1 MYDQLPLDGMP
12 RRLYSC
18 TPSRLNSWLDCRRR
32 YRFTYLD
39 RPQPA
44 KGPAWAHNSVG
55 ASVHNALAAWWREPY
70 DRRTPLTAAVL
81 LTNGWI
87 TEGFRD
93 AEQSAQWLGRARDYV
108 TGYTGTLDPSDDPV
122 GVERT
127 VATRTRVIAVSG
139 RIDRL
144 DRRGDELVV
153 VDYKTGRRPLTSD
166 DARSSLALA
175 VYAIAASRMMR
186 TPCHAVELHH
196 LPTGEIVEW
205 RHTDESLGRH
215 LRRAEE
221 VATEAATADERY
233 REVMSAAPRPG
244 AASRRSPA
252 VPVTPTRPAS
262 PASPGSA
269 ATVPA
274 AGEHPGLGQAA
285 TEPVAAAGSPGSAA
299 SASRSSP
306 GTPYAP
312 ATPPAALP
320 PELDEIFAPNPGP
333 LCSWCDFRRHCPE
346 GRTAAPERRPWDG
359 LAE

>member
-1 MYDQLPLDGMP
+1 MP

-18 TPSRLNSWLDCRRR
+18 TPSRLNTWLDCRRR

-39 RPQPA
+39 RPQPS

-55 ASVHNALAAWWREPY
+55 ASVHNALAGWWREPY
-70 DRRTPLTAAVL
+70 ERRTPLTAAVL

-87 TEGFRD
+87 GEGFRD
-93 AEQSAQWLGRARDYV
+93 AEQSAEWLGRARDLVSGYV
-108 TGYTGTLDPSDDPV
+108 ATLDPADDPV

-127 VATRTRVIAVSG
+127 VATRTKVIALSG

-153 VDYKTGRRPLTSD
+153 VDYKTGRRPLTQD

-175 VYAIAASRMMR
+175 TYAIAASTMMR
-186 TPCHAVELHH
+186 TPCLTVELHH

-221 VATEAATADERY
+221 IALEAADADDRY
-233 REVMSAAPRPG
+233 RATMGAP
-244 AASRRSPA
+244 ARRSGGASGSGERPTVGPA
-252 VPVTPTRPAS
+252 Q
-262 PASPGSA
+262 
-269 ATVPA
+269 VPA
-274 AGEHPGLGQAA
+274 
-285 TEPVAAAGSPGSAA
+285 
-299 SASRSSP
+299 
-306 GTPYAP
+306 
-312 ATPPAALP
+312 
-320 PELDEIFAPNPGP
+320 ELDAVFAPSPGP

-346 GRTAAPERRPWDG
+346 GQSAGSERDPWSA
-359 LAE
+359 LAD